1 MIKTNENIFLKTKR
15 EILFK
20 LFFGKPSVKRIVLPS
35 FTSVI
40 DSSPFLVW
48 SKIQLPDFFSLKY
61 SVLKI
66 NLNVQNSDK
75 TANKSFKKR
84 HKKFRKESIKAL
96 EFDSNFFFR
105 MIDRGS
111 VTEPTTEIEVVSLV
125 R

>member
-75 TANKSFKKR
+75 TANKSFKNG
-84 HKKFRKESIKAL
+84 IKSFAK
-96 EFDSNFFFR
+96 
-105 MIDRGS
+105 
-111 VTEPTTEIEVVSLV
+111 SL
-125 R
+125 